1 MAGVVAD
8 PAFFLDQVGDPR
20 RRPQTALVAQSLRPS
35 LEAAFDAP
43 QVFPPQAGFAS
54 RSSGPLQPPQSA
66 FLQLL
71 RPATDGLSMST
82 DAASNFRLVYA
93 LPQQFGRL
101 TAALFRDRLRVG
113 VAQITREL
121 YAKFL
126 RLIAADERI
135 KGACAGNATILR
147 QALKTFDNRLNA
159 ELTRV
164 IDAELDKYYSD
175 RSGQS

>member
-8 PAFFLDQVGDPR
+8 PAFFLDQVGGPR

-101 TAALFRDRLRVG
+101 TAQDVN
-113 VAQITREL
+113 I
-121 YAKFL
+121 
-126 RLIAADERI
+126 
-135 KGACAGNATILR
+135 
-147 QALKTFDNRLNA
+147 
-159 ELTRV
+159 
-164 IDAELDKYYSD
+164 
-175 RSGQS
+175 SGPVEIGPP